1 VVAVSEWDCA
11 VLDQQLTDEIGL
23 GLPSAHA
30 ADVDRTADARLITV
44 KDLNNY
50 CHSVLNGMDLA
61 AGDDSD
67 HRTKPYLLADPAHAH
82 LARRAFAAAATQN
95 LQSSVSTI
103 GASDLASSAHH
114 AKYSHAEEK
123 DVEVVVVEGPL
134 DTRNTSTAFPPA
146 VNVADVTSANPSAF
160 SSKAMVQQARVELA
174 AKFLFIFA
182 LIDKVVVA
190 AAHCYRLQQ
199 RVEVKYREQTPS
211 LTKTM
216 EPRQPAMQ
224 LQDAELARAS
234 LSQSLLSFDR
244 AKAALHWLRRD
255 YELSYATYR
264 VNELLMWTKDA
275 RNEHLY
281 NIDTLPTA
289 TKHKD
294 TGDNLVDSGTLN
306 DNEKDIHQLNTLLQV
321 LLRKAAEVE
330 VAVERN
336 EKSSLDIALD
346 YLDDD
351 GDGHVRAEDCSEEDQ
366 QLLFPTLSGRHEYI
380 TRKSMRQGMLKLSE
394 TIERNSNKMAQINA
408 LGIHLG
414 IKEKG
419 EFETAL
425 DQFQTDRSR
434 LRRIHQSL
442 HQAFVHHLFADLTKN
457 VTQSAVHIERIRRD
471 IVEMEARVSEAMD
484 PMTQEHL
491 FAGEPKPTDHRVQ
504 TKLVSNVKVL
514 PHTGSTA
521 GLVARPS

>member
-1 VVAVSEWDCA
+1 
-11 VLDQQLTDEIGL
+11 
-23 GLPSAHA
+23 
-30 ADVDRTADARLITV
+30 
-44 KDLNNY
+44 
-50 CHSVLNGMDLA
+50 
-61 AGDDSD
+61 
-67 HRTKPYLLADPAHAH
+67 
-82 LARRAFAAAATQN
+82 
-95 LQSSVSTI
+95 
-103 GASDLASSAHH
+103 
-114 AKYSHAEEK
+114 
-123 DVEVVVVEGPL
+123 
-134 DTRNTSTAFPPA
+134 
-146 VNVADVTSANPSAF
+146 
-160 SSKAMVQQARVELA
+160 
-174 AKFLFIFA
+174 
-182 LIDKVVVA
+182 
-190 AAHCYRLQQ
+190 
-199 RVEVKYREQTPS
+199 
-211 LTKTM
+211 
-216 EPRQPAMQ
+216 
-224 LQDAELARAS
+224 
-234 LSQSLLSFDR
+234 
-244 AKAALHWLRRD
+244 
-255 YELSYATYR
+255 
-264 VNELLMWTKDA
+264 
-275 RNEHLY
+275 
-281 NIDTLPTA
+281 
-289 TKHKD
+289 
-294 TGDNLVDSGTLN
+294 
-306 DNEKDIHQLNTLLQV
+306 